1 MISEH
6 RPGHFDEQ
14 AFRAEMQRLEKMEIP
29 VLENELMWIS
39 RVVDEADADSTTS
52 VAGNREAGGVDSRKE

>member
-39 RVVDEADADSTTS
+39 RVVDEEMKSGQRDKQD
-52 VAGNREAGGVDSRKE
+52 